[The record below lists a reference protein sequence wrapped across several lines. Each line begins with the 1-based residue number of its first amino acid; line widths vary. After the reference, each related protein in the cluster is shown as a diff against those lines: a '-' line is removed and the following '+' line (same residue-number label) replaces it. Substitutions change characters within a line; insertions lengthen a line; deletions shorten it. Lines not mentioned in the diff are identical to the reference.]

1 MDYKLIILSISII
14 FGFFSAGAWFYSSH
28 VKVTR
33 EKAVKIAKKK
43 AQKKNEQPN
52 LSGVS
57 FDGWDVRETLKAQ
70 SKWNSLGAFFA
81 SISMFFQALISIF
94 H

>member
-1 MDYKLIILSISII
+1 MDYEFIMLSISII
-14 FGFFSAGAWFYSSH
+14 FGFLSAGAWFYSSQ

-33 EKAVKIAKKK
+33 EKALEIAKKK
-43 AQKKNEQPN
+43 AQKNKEQPN

-70 SKWNSLGAFFA
+70 SKWNSLGAIFA
-81 SISMFFQALISIF
+81 SISMFLQGLISIF
-94 H
+94 Y

>member
-14 FGFFSAGAWFYSSH
+14 FGFFSAGAWFYSSQ

-57 FDGWDVRETLKAQ
+57 FDGWDVREILKAQ
-70 SKWNSLGAFFA
+70 SKWQLHRIRDGLTTAYAYLTS
-81 SISMFFQALISIF
+81 SSKK
-94 H
+94 

>member
-1 MDYKLIILSISII
+1 MDYKFIILSMSII
-14 FGFFSAGAWFYSSH
+14 FGFLSAGAWFYSSQ
-28 VKVTR
+28 VKVTT
-33 EKAVKIAKKK
+33 EKAVEIAKKN

-70 SKWNSLGAFFA
+70 SNWNSLGAVFG
-81 SISMFFQALISIF
+81 SISMFLQGLISIF
-94 H
+94 Y

>member
-1 MDYKLIILSISII
+1 MDYSFIILSMSII
-14 FGFFSAGAWFYSSH
+14 FGFLSAGAWLYSSR

-33 EKAVKIAKKK
+33 EKAVEIAKKK

-70 SKWNSLGAFFA
+70 SKWNSLGAIFA
-81 SISMFFQALISIF
+81 SISMFLQSLSLIF
-94 H
+94 Y

>member
-1 MDYKLIILSISII
+1 MDYKFIIFLVSII
-14 FGFFSAGAWFYSSH
+14 FGCLSAGAWLYSSQ

-33 EKAVKIAKKK
+33 EKAVEIIKKK

-70 SKWNSLGAFFA
+70 SKWNSLGAIFA
-81 SISMFFQALISIF
+81 SISMFFQVLILIF
-94 H
+94 Y